1 MSDHPSNFSVSALA
15 TFACGDSGVAELT
28 LRDAPRRNALGTA
41 MFDALHAALSA
52 AHDRPTERMR
62 VLLLRGDG
70 PVFCGGFDLSECVQ
84 RPATLRTLVERL
96 SAAVRSLRALPVP
109 VVAQVQGAALAG
121 GCALLAGCDFV
132 VVSPDAQ
139 LGYPVH
145 RIGVSPAV
153 SLPALL
159 PMAGAG
165 RAREAAMGGTL
176 YTGSEA
182 VRVGLATQV
191 APSTG
196 DLAAAVQALGERL
209 ASKGPHALQVTKAW
223 LNELDGTM
231 DAARFVHAAAASAA
245 AAEGDEFA
253 TLLAAFW
260 SQRTRTA

>member
-1 MSDHPSNFSVSALA
+1 MSDHPSNFSASTLA
-15 TFACGDSGVAELT
+15 TFTCGDGGLAELA

-41 MFDALHAALSA
+41 MFDALHAALRA
-52 AHDRPTERMR
+52 AHDAPAERMR
-62 VLLLRGDG
+62 ALVLRGDG

-84 RPATLRTLVERL
+84 RPATLRTLVEQL
-96 SAAVRSLRALPVP
+96 SAAVRALRALPMP

-132 VVSPDAQ
+132 VVAPDAQ

-176 YTGSEA
+176 YAGIEA
-182 VRVGLATQV
+182 VRVGLATHV
-191 APSTG
+191 APSEG
-196 DLAAAVQALGERL
+196 DLAGTVQALGERL
-209 ASKGPHALQVTKAW
+209 ASKGPSALRATKAW

-231 DAARFVHAAAASAA
+231 DPSRFAHAAAASAA

-260 SQRTRTA
+260 AQRTRAT